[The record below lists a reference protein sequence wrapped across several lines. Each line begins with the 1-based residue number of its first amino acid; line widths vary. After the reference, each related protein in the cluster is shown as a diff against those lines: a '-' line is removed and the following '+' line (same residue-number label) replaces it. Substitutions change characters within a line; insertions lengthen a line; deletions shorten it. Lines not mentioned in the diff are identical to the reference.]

1 MSRNPYGRRTDDE
14 VSHLRPLPLRAA
26 RLAAG
31 RPLSGVRRA
40 HSKLARCSPAALFA
54 LLWLVR
60 PLLNWL
66 ATSSVVVRS
75 ALLLQILAIPVGFML
90 ARLHWHRL
98 RDAAGFSGGILV
110 PISGLAIAVTVAAGS
125 WAAVQL
131 AGVAPRS
138 ALLVALSSVIIAYG
152 VALHDYLAD

>member
-1 MSRNPYGRRTDDE
+1 
-14 VSHLRPLPLRAA
+14 
-26 RLAAG
+26 
-31 RPLSGVRRA
+31 
-40 HSKLARCSPAALFA
+40 
-54 LLWLVR
+54 
-60 PLLNWL
+60 
-66 ATSSVVVRS
+66 VRS